1 MKTTKTKILGG
12 ALLIIAFFSLPSCS
26 STKKFGR
33 GRTREGDIS
42 FVFAGDIMAHSNNFR
57 PGNFDNIW
65 RDISPLLR
73 SVDLAFAN
81 VEAPVAN
88 SIEWSSYPK
97 FNMHSEYV
105 EAAIKAG
112 FNVFSLANNHTNDQS
127 VQGIKETRNYFSSR
141 NDIWACG
148 LKAQKNDGIT
158 YKVIEKTAADG
169 SEWKIL
175 FVAITELLNNN
186 ADDSEWIDYY
196 PSTISARARIKN
208 DLRQLARSQPHD
220 VFIASV
226 HTDEP
231 EYILDIT
238 EDHKNFF
245 TELVNDCGVD
255 IVWANHPHVTKPW
268 EKIPTNRLDKN
279 DGFIMYA
286 NGNTISGQRTNPSF
300 TEPETARDYT
310 GDGVIIKVKLHR
322 EEHEIQKIVETSSTE
337 ELGESEAVT
346 VERVLVSS
354 YEPHFITTYIS
365 PSKQYV
371 VKSLDNSFIQ
381 ALDRSE
387 ISNWA
392 TYLSERKKI
401 MERLL
406 HK

>member
-148 LKAQKNDGIT
+148 LKPR
-158 YKVIEKTAADG
+158 KT
-169 SEWKIL
+169 
-175 FVAITELLNNN
+175 
-186 ADDSEWIDYY
+186 
-196 PSTISARARIKN
+196 
-208 DLRQLARSQPHD
+208 
-220 VFIASV
+220 
-226 HTDEP
+226 
-231 EYILDIT
+231 
-238 EDHKNFF
+238 
-245 TELVNDCGVD
+245 
-255 IVWANHPHVTKPW
+255 
-268 EKIPTNRLDKN
+268 
-279 DGFIMYA
+279 
-286 NGNTISGQRTNPSF
+286 
-300 TEPETARDYT
+300 TA
-310 GDGVIIKVKLHR
+310 
-322 EEHEIQKIVETSSTE
+322 
-337 ELGESEAVT
+337 
-346 VERVLVSS
+346 
-354 YEPHFITTYIS
+354 
-365 PSKQYV
+365 
-371 VKSLDNSFIQ
+371 
-381 ALDRSE
+381 
-387 ISNWA
+387 
-392 TYLSERKKI
+392 
-401 MERLL
+401 
-406 HK
+406 